1 MSTPPTAS
9 ISPPVLTCLIVDDEF
24 LARHLIREYLSHHP
38 DIQIIGEC
46 ENGADAVTAILDQQP
61 DLVFL
66 DMQMP
71 LLSGLEVLAKT
82 GRQEG
87 VIFST
92 AFDEYAVA
100 AFDKNATDYLLK
112 PYSQER
118 FDKAIAKARAQ
129 QQKADAAI
137 PELLAEKQLYLER
150 LTVKDRGHTHVIPVP
165 DITHIQA
172 EDDYIQIHYQ
182 NTSLLKTQAL
192 SELEKQLNPADFVRI
207 HRSILINLN
216 FLDKL
221 VRSPKDTYEVHLK
234 SGVKLGV
241 SKSGL
246 ERLKEKIK

>member
-1 MSTPPTAS
+1 MTTQTSTAPA
-9 ISPPVLTCLIVDDEF
+9 LRCLIVDDEF
-24 LARHLIREYLSHHP
+24 LARHLVREYLSHHP
-38 DIQIIGEC
+38 DIEIIGEC
-46 ENGADAVTAILDQQP
+46 ENGADAVTVILEQQP

-118 FDKAIAKARAQ
+118 FDKAIAKAKSQ
-129 QQKADAAI
+129 LQKVDTAI
-137 PELLAEKQLYLER
+137 PDLLAEKQLYLER
-150 LTVKDRGHTHVIPVP
+150 VTVKDRGQIHVIPVQE
-165 DITHIQA
+165 ISHIQA

-182 NTSLLKTQAL
+182 NTSVLKTQSL
-192 SELEKQLNPADFVRI
+192 SELEKQLNPNDFVRI
-207 HRSILINLN
+207 HRSMLINLN

-221 VRSPKDTYEVHLK
+221 IRSPKDAYEVLLK
-234 SGVKLGV
+234 NGVTLGV